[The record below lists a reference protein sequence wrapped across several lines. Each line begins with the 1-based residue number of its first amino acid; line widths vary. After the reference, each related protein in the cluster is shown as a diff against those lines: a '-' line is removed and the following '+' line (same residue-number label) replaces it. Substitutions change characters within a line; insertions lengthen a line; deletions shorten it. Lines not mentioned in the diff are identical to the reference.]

1 MSAELVLQKALDREK
16 QAVMKLLL
24 TAVDG
29 GKPPRS
35 GTLQITV
42 HVFDTNDNTPIFSKP
57 LYKVKVEE
65 NVSNGTKIITLTAS
79 DLDEGINSDI
89 VYYFVGNSNEKGSSI
104 FAIDP
109 YTGDVSVKGNVDYEE
124 NVGTEL
130 RVQAADQGQPPKT
143 THCKVLVEVVD
154 INDNAPEIAITS
166 LMSTV
171 REDDKSGA
179 AVALVML
186 SDKDGGKNGIV
197 NCQISDTVPFKL
209 QCSYKNHY
217 SSCGRASG
225 QREMFSVQHQ
235 YCCYGRGDPSSLHPQ
250 CCYCTLF

>member
-1 MSAELVLQKALDREK
+1 ME
-16 QAVMKLLL
+16 
-24 TAVDG
+24 
-29 GKPPRS
+29 
-35 GTLQITV
+35 I
-42 HVFDTNDNTPIFSKP
+42 HDNNQFGSKP
-57 LYKVKVEE
+57 LYKVKVPI
-65 NVSNGTKIITLTAS
+65 GTKIIYLTS
-79 DLDEGINSDI
+79 LYLDEDINSDI